1 MTYLSHLEYMA
12 KTDTIL
18 PQFLKLRNE
27 TPELAL
33 KLLMDHYGDTMY
45 GVTLRILDEKS
56 LADDA
61 LQEGFVKIWKNLT
74 EFNPEIA
81 SLFTWMLTI
90 IRNTAIDVARKEKNR
105 KIQMLSPGVY
115 DSISHSEENQ
125 ISDSGLMQQIN
136 KLEPKYKELIDL
148 IYLKGFTQ
156 QEVSDQL
163 ELPLGTVKTRINTAI
178 KMLRTALSTFML
190 IVLRFFE

>member
-1 MTYLSHLEYMA
+1 MAYLSHLEYMA

-33 KLLMDHYGDTMY
+33 KLLMDYYGDTMY

-61 LQEGFVKIWKNLT
+61 LQEGFVKIWKNIT

-105 KIQMLSPGVY
+105 KIIVTYGHANAFLSGPGSGIFTAERKAEANDARQNEEQLFERIDAY
-115 DSISHSEENQ
+115 ESERISRKADNFS
-125 ISDSGLMQQIN
+125 
-136 KLEPKYKELIDL
+136 
-148 IYLKGFTQ
+148 
-156 QEVSDQL
+156 
-163 ELPLGTVKTRINTAI
+163 
-178 KMLRTALSTFML
+178 
-190 IVLRFFE
+190 

>member
-1 MTYLSHLEYMA
+1 MAYLSHLEYMA

-90 IRNTAIDVARKEKNR
+90 IRNTAIDIARKEKNR
-105 KIQMLSPGVY
+105 KIQMLSPSVY